1 MVTDSLGTAS
11 SPATVNVSFND
22 VALIANAGSNQS
34 AMIRGTVTLNGSKS
48 TDTDGEPLSY
58 KWFLVSGSERQQ
70 GGDFKSN
77 STNRFFCAGSARHVC
92 GAAHCQRRL
101 SQQPPCNS
109 RDCGSEPADIVGS
122 LVAQIQERQGVIG
135 TLPDDAFKFKGS
147 RALISLEL
155 NAVLLSVEKHDYGF
169 ALLLIQ
175 GILAQADGC
184 ATIGRPD
191 NNDLITNCP
200 DQSEF
205 YPALLNIAAEVR
217 ALVPPGQ

>member
-1 MVTDSLGTAS
+1 MEVRAPILTAS
-11 SPATVNVSFND
+11 HS
-22 VALIANAGSNQS
+22 
-34 AMIRGTVTLNGSKS
+34 VTSGFWSRAPNGSKAAIS
-48 TDTDGEPLSY
+48 NPTAQIASFVPDLPGTFVVQLIVNDG
-58 KWFLVSGSERQQ
+58 FL
-70 GGDFKSN
+70 N
-77 STNRFFCAGSARHVC
+77 SLPATAEIAVV
-92 GAAHCQRRL
+92 
-101 SQQPPCNS
+101 SQQT
-109 RDCGSEPADIVGS
+109 S

-205 YPALLNIAAEVR
+205 YPALLNIKAEVR
-217 ALVPPGQ
+217 ALVPPTP